1 MRGSRRLVAGAVA
14 LGATAL
20 AAPPAA
26 TAKTPAIQAH
36 RGGSV
41 LLGKPRFPEN
51 TMPAF
56 RNAILHEHVTIEMDA
71 KLTADGVAVI
81 LHDDTLDRTTT
92 CTGLVHNVTLAQL
105 AGCRSDVLGSPGG
118 ELPSRTAAP
127 GAAPPRLLDVLRF
140 ARRHRA
146 RVSLEI
152 KNVPTDGDWD
162 PTPAFA
168 NRVMD
173 AVIASRFP
181 RQRLIIQSFVPA
193 NLDVARRRMPGVA
206 TSFLTL
212 AGFNDGG
219 LQQAAQRH
227 DRWISPQWPVS
238 AAYVRRAHRAKL
250 KVVPYTVDT
259 ARDVRRAARTGVDAI
274 ITDDPAMARRALRRR

>member
-1 MRGSRRLVAGAVA
+1 M
-14 LGATAL
+14 
-20 AAPPAA
+20 
-26 TAKTPAIQAH
+26 
-36 RGGSV
+36 
-41 LLGKPRFPEN
+41 
-51 TMPAF
+51 
-56 RNAILHEHVTIEMDA
+56 
-71 KLTADGVAVI
+71 
-81 LHDDTLDRTTT
+81 
-92 CTGLVHNVTLAQL
+92 
-105 AGCRSDVLGSPGG
+105 
-118 ELPSRTAAP
+118 
-127 GAAPPRLLDVLRF
+127 
-140 ARRHRA
+140 
-146 RVSLEI
+146 SLEI

-173 AVIASRFP
+173 VVIASRFP
-181 RQRLIIQSFVPA
+181 KRRLIIQSFVPA

-219 LQQAAQRH
+219 LEQAAQRH

-250 KVVPYTVDT
+250 KVVPYTVDA